1 MELREVERLIEQ
13 YEEGNTSLVEEKKL
27 SEYFSTH
34 SVPSHL
40 EPYRII
46 FGYIKATK
54 NETYQGK
61 NPVGGKPKS
70 KYAWVAIA
78 ATIVLALG
86 LFVYQNNPSYN
97 AGGEN
102 NDIVM
107 TAEQEEAY
115 LQAKRT
121 LLLVSEYMN
130 DGKEELVHLKE
141 INSANKFINLKQ

>member
-13 YEEGNTSLVEEKKL
+13 YEEGNTSLAEEKKL

-34 SVPSHL
+34 TVPSHL

-46 FGYIKATK
+46 FGYTAEVKK
-54 NETYQGK
+54 ETYQGK
-61 NPVGGKPKS
+61 KPIGTPQKN
-70 KYAWVAIA
+70 YTWMAIA